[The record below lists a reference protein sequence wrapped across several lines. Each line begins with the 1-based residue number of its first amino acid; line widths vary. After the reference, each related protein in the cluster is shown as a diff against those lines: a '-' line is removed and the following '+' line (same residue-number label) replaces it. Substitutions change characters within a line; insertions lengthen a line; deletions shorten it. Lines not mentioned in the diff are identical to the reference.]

1 MRRERA
7 MGGEEE
13 RTYLL
18 WCLYTLMINDSI
30 EVSEILTEREVEGGR
45 DRVKSQNNEHRKY
58 ILQTAEKHEHTNKL
72 TCEHLG

>member
-1 MRRERA
+1 

-30 EVSEILTEREVEGGR
+30 EVSEILTEREVEGDR
-45 DRVKSQNNEHRKY
+45 DGVKSQNNEHRKY
-58 ILQTAEKHEHTNKL
+58 LLQTAETYKYTNKL